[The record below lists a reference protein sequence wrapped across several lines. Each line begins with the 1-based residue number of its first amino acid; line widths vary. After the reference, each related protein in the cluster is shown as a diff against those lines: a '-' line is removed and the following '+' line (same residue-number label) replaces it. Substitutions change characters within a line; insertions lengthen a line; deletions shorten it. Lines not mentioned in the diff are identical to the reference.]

1 MGPDVST
8 PQKTPQT
15 AAWNPREIVEELWC
29 RNPILFA
36 VAAVN
41 AVLFVAFSAGI
52 VLDPTTVNGEPAWL
66 KPTKFAGSIALVSA
80 TLSWVGIHLPVQP
93 RFRRRVSLIVGCG
106 FLIEIALIGGQA
118 ARGVGSHFNRTTA
131 LDAAIGAVMGV
142 TIVIVTGT
150 IALLAVR
157 ARRGEFAV
165 HPAFA
170 TGILLGIGVFV
181 VGAFEGGTMIALQSR
196 TLATTGPTVPVVGW
210 QVIGGFR
217 LTHFIGLHALQA
229 LPLAGYLAAGGR
241 DGEPLAH
248 ARRMVVV
255 AASGYVLILAATL
268 TLGMVPLFI

>member
-8 PQKTPQT
+8 PQQTPQP
-15 AAWNPREIVEELWC
+15 AAWNPREIIEELWR

-41 AVLFVAFSAGI
+41 AVLFIAFSAGI
-52 VLDPTTVNGEPAWL
+52 VFDPTTVNGEPAWL
-66 KPTKFAGSIALVSA
+66 KPTKFAGSIAVVTA
-80 TLSWVGIHLPVQP
+80 TLSWVGTHLPVQP
-93 RFRRRVSLIVGCG
+93 RFHRRVSLIVGCG

-131 LDAAIGAVMGV
+131 IDAAIGAVMGV
-142 TIVIVTGT
+142 TIVIVTGA

-181 VGAFEGGTMIALQSR
+181 GGALEGGIMIALQSR
-196 TLATTGPTVPVVGW
+196 TLATTGPMVPVVGW

-241 DGEPLAH
+241 DGEPLTY

-268 TLGMVPLFI
+268 TLGMWPVFL

>member
-15 AAWNPREIVEELWC
+15 AAWNPRGIVEELWR

-41 AVLFVAFSAGI
+41 AVLFVAFIAGI
-52 VLDPTTVNGEPAWL
+52 ALDPTTVNGEPAWL
-66 KPTKFAGSIALVSA
+66 KPTKFAGSIALISA

-131 LDAAIGAVMGV
+131 VDAAIGAVMGV

-165 HPAFA
+165 HRAFA

-181 VGAFEGGTMIALQSR
+181 VGAFEGGIMIALQSQ

-217 LTHFIGLHALQA
+217 LTHFIGLHALQV
-229 LPLAGYLAAGGR
+229 LPLAGYLAVGGR
-241 DGEPLAH
+241 DGEPLAC

-255 AASGYVLILAATL
+255 ATSGYVLILAATL
-268 TLGMVPLFI
+268 TLGMLPLFT